1 MALIW
6 ILIALLGFGVFGVGS
21 TSTGTSPP
29 TKAKPKVHHVSCKA
43 RMSSGESRRNGCGG
57 PPANP

>member
-1 MALIW
+1 VALILI
-6 ILIALLGFGVFGVGS
+6 ILALLGFGLPS
-21 TSTGTSPP
+21 YSNSHL
-29 TKAKPKVHHVSCKA
+29 KPFRMNCKA

>member
-1 MALIW
+1 VALIW
-6 ILIALLGFGVFGVGS
+6 ILIALLGFGIFGVGS
-21 TSTGTSPP
+21 TSPDTSPP
-29 TKAKPKVHHVSCKA
+29 TKAKPKVHHVNCKA